1 MNMAL
6 LSIIIMIV
14 IAGLMFVDKIPM
26 TTIALLGAIICCAL
40 GMYEFSD
47 IFSGLGSSTA
57 VLMFALSIIGAA
69 MYRSG
74 LANHIANFILKYTG
88 NSEKGVIAGIM
99 LVATLLSSISS
110 NTAVV
115 LMMIPL
121 VTTISQKSNI
131 SLKKTMY
138 PLGLGAG
145 IGGACTL
152 IGTTA
157 NVAGNTVLE
166 DAGLTQMGFWD
177 LAYIG
182 IPLVICSFAF
192 MLIAGY
198 KLLPGEEKEAA
209 AGDTSKLR
217 KIEIVEGDRF
227 HTILTAVIV
236 IISIIAMMISTSL
249 LYVSSLIGAVLLIL
263 TGCIS
268 EKDALKSIDWNMI
281 LLISCFSVISSSIS
295 NSGGGELIA
304 NGFVNLVGQNA
315 NAYIICTLLFIITCL
330 ITHFMSNVVTV
341 MLMGPIA
348 IHMAEGL
355 GVNPITMVIIV
366 VVASNACFATPLGSP
381 YFTMLMP
388 VAGYKFKDY
397 VKAGMPYVLINLAL
411 AVMIIPMIWKF

>member
-1 MNMAL
+1 MNMAV

-26 TTIALLGAIICCAL
+26 TTVALLGAIVCCAL

-121 VTTISQKSNI
+121 VTTISQKANI

-177 LAYIG
+177 LAWIG
-182 IPLVICSFAF
+182 VPLVICSFAF
-192 MLIAGY
+192 MLTAGY
-198 KLLPGEEKEAA
+198 KLLPNDSDGTKGDAA
-209 AGDTSKLR
+209 KLR

-236 IISIIAMMISTSL
+236 TISIIAMMISTSL
-249 LYVSSLIGAVLLIL
+249 LYVSSLIGAVLLVL

-268 EKDALKSIDWNMI
+268 EKDALKSVDWNMI

-304 NGFVNLVGQNA
+304 NGFVNLVGENA
-315 NAYIICTLLFIITCL
+315 NAYVICTLLFVITCL

-355 GVNPITMVIIV
+355 GVNPVTMVLIV
-366 VVASNACFATPLGSP
+366 VVAANACFATPLGSP

-411 AVMIIPMIWKF
+411 AVIIIPLVWKF